1 MVRIPLSRK
10 HAEKLRV
17 CTLKETQNFTLQSRT
32 RKAHHTAQTPNRK
45 LLIHGFLQAATQ
57 SSGSEQ
63 LRTQQN
69 IPRPPLCHSDPGGVN
84 LKKPARQSKATTAT
98 PTREVL
104 TSRDRASKAKPPL
117 RTHSKKSARTKLS
130 MQLCLRYELT
140 KLART
145 LSHGQNSIKRVARG

>member
-1 MVRIPLSRK
+1 MSRK
-10 HAEKLRV
+10 HADNLRV

-32 RKAHHTAQTPNRK
+32 GKADHTAQTQNRK

-57 SSGSEQ
+57 SSGSGQ

-69 IPRPPLCHSDPGGVN
+69 VPRPPLCHSGPGGVN
-84 LKKPARQSKATTAT
+84 LKKPARQSKAATAT

-104 TSRDRASKAKPPL
+104 TSRVRASKAKPPL
-117 RTHSKKSARTKLS
+117 RTRSKKSARTELS

-140 KLART
+140 KLALT
-145 LSHGQNSIKRVARG
+145 LSDSADSVEREARA